1 VSVVENVVADGAA
14 TADRSALDVR
24 FDSVEKRFGQ
34 TVALHRL
41 DLDIERGAFF
51 SLLGPSGCGKTTTLR
66 LIAGFEQP
74 SRGDIYIRGKRV
86 TGVPAHKRNFGM
98 VFQSFALFPHL
109 TVAENI
115 AFGLKMRRV
124 DAAGIARRVAGALE
138 LVALGGFG
146 QRYPR
151 QLSGGQQQRVALARA
166 IVFEPDVLLLDE
178 PLSALDK
185 LLREQM
191 QVELRQLQR
200 RLGTTTVFVTH
211 DQEEALTMSD
221 RVAVMKDG
229 RIQQAGAPRDIYER
243 PGTEFVATF
252 LGASNILRG
261 EVRGRDGDRL
271 VVGLGGTCL
280 TVDPPLGGTR
290 HSVGDAIKLAL
301 RPEKV
306 RLDTQGRLAA
316 TLKEVVY
323 RGAQT
328 HLYMETEGGPVAAHL
343 PNTSVAP
350 FSLAPGAVVRLA
362 WDDAG
367 VVALST
373 SPGEHDLVALAGYAP
388 SGGAGADAG
397 SIAVPAGAGARSA
410 GVGAASAPADD
421 RRSSGV

>member
-1 VSVVENVVADGAA
+1 VSVVAASAGADAA
-14 TADRSALDVR
+14 TLDVR

-34 TVALHRL
+34 AVALHRL
-41 DLDIERGAFF
+41 DLDIERGTFF

-74 SRGDIYIRGKRV
+74 TRGDIYIRGKRV

-109 TVAENI
+109 TVAENV

-124 DAAGIARRVAGALE
+124 DSASIARRVTGALE
-138 LVALGGFG
+138 LVALGGFE

-221 RVAVMKDG
+221 RVAVMQDG
-229 RIQQAGAPRDIYER
+229 RIQQAGAPRDIYDH

-261 EVRGRDGDRL
+261 QVRGRDGDKL

-280 TVDPPLGGTR
+280 TVEPPAGNGR
-290 HSVGDAIKLAL
+290 PHAVGDVITLAL

-306 RLDTQGRLAA
+306 RLDAQGALAA

-328 HLYMETEGGPVAAHL
+328 HLYMETEGGPIAAHL
-343 PNTSVAP
+343 PNNSVSP
-350 FSLAPGAVVRLA
+350 MSLEPGAVVRLA
-362 WDDAG
+362 WDDAS
-367 VVALST
+367 VVALSPAT
-373 SPGEHDLVALAGYAP
+373 
-388 SGGAGADAG
+388 GGAGDQPGMPG
-397 SIAVPAGAGARSA
+397 SYRSGQA
-410 GVGAASAPADD
+410 
-421 RRSSGV
+421 

>member
-1 VSVVENVVADGAA
+1 VSVVPHGDPAA
-14 TADRSALDVR
+14 SDRPVLDVR
-24 FDSVEKRFGQ
+24 FHSVEKQFGQ

-41 DLDIERGAFF
+41 DLDIERGVFF

-74 SRGDIYIRGKRV
+74 TRGDIYIRGKRV

-109 TVAENI
+109 TVAQNV

-124 DAAGIARRVAGALE
+124 DAASIKRRVADALE
-138 LVALGGFG
+138 LVALGSFG
-146 QRYPR
+146 DRYPR

-185 LLREQM
+185 MLREQM

-221 RVAVMKDG
+221 RVAVMMDG

-252 LGASNILRG
+252 LGASNILTG
-261 EVRGRDGDRL
+261 KVQGRDGNKL
-271 VVGLGGTCL
+271 VVGLGNAFLSVDAPSGTADRY
-280 TVDPPLGGTR
+280 VAG
-290 HSVGDAIKLAL
+290 HAIKLAL
-301 RPEKV
+301 RPEKI
-306 RLDTQGRLAA
+306 RLDPQGRMAA
-316 TLKEVVY
+316 TVKEIVY

-328 HLYMETEGGPVAAHL
+328 HLYMDMPGGPVAAHL
-343 PNTSVAP
+343 PNASVAP
-350 FSLAPGAVVRLA
+350 LDLAPGAVVRLA
-362 WDDAG
+362 WDDEN
-367 VVALST
+367 VVALS
-373 SPGEHDLVALAGYAP
+373 SPPRSADP
-388 SGGAGADAG
+388 STGAGT
-397 SIAVPAGAGARSA
+397 
-410 GVGAASAPADD
+410 
-421 RRSSGV
+421 

>member
-1 VSVVENVVADGAA
+1 MSAVASEQRQGAA
-14 TADRSALDVR
+14 TTDVSSLDVR
-24 FDSVEKRFGQ
+24 FDRVEKRFGQ
-34 TVALHRL
+34 TTALHRL
-41 DLDIERGAFF
+41 DLDIPRGAFF

-74 SRGDIYIRGKRV
+74 SRGDIYIRGRRV

-109 TVAENI
+109 TVAQNI

-124 DAAGIARRVAGALE
+124 DAASIARRVADALE

-146 QRYPR
+146 ERYPR

-229 RIQQAGAPRDIYER
+229 RIQQAGAPREIYER
-243 PGTEFVATF
+243 PATEFVATF
-252 LGASNILRG
+252 LGASNILCG
-261 EVRGRDGDRL
+261 EVRALGGDRL
-271 VVGLGGTCL
+271 VVGLGGACL
-280 TVDPPLGGTR
+280 SVARPPVGGTR
-290 HSVGDAIKLAL
+290 HAVGDAIKLAL

-306 RLDTQGRLAA
+306 RLDPQGRLAA
-316 TLKEVVY
+316 TLREIVY

-328 HLYMETEGGPVAAHL
+328 HLYMETAGGMVAAHL
-343 PNTSVAP
+343 PNDGTAP
-350 FSLAPGAVVRLA
+350 RDLAPGAVVRLE
-362 WDDAG
+362 WDDAS
-367 VVALST
+367 VVALS
-373 SPGEHDLVALAGYAP
+373 SA
-388 SGGAGADAG
+388 SGGAD
-397 SIAVPAGAGARSA
+397 VPT
-410 GVGAASAPADD
+410 GVAS
-421 RRSSGV
+421 

>member
-1 VSVVENVVADGAA
+1 MDEAS
-14 TADRSALDVR
+14 LDVR
-24 FDSVEKRFGQ
+24 FDGVEKRFGAA
-34 TVALHRL
+34 VALHRL
-41 DLDIERGAFF
+41 DLAIERGSFF

-74 SRGDIYIRGKRV
+74 SRGDIHIRGRRV

-109 TVAENI
+109 TVAENV

-124 DAAGIARRVAGALE
+124 DAGSIGRRVAGALDM
-138 LVALGGFG
+138 VALGGFG
-146 QRYPR
+146 ERYPR

-229 RIQQAGAPRDIYER
+229 RIQQTGAPRDIYER

-261 EVRGRDGDRL
+261 EVRGRDGDKL
-271 VVGLGGTCL
+271 VVGLSGTCV
-280 TVDPPLGGTR
+280 TVDAPAALGGS
-290 HSVGDAIKLAL
+290 HSVGDSVKLAL

-306 RLDTQGRLAA
+306 RLDARGGLAA
-316 TLKEVVY
+316 TLREVVY

-328 HLYMETEGGPVAAHL
+328 HLYMETEAGSVAAHV
-343 PNTSVAP
+343 PNSGVGAVD
-350 FSLAPGAVVRLA
+350 LAPGSVVRLA
-362 WDDAG
+362 WEDASI
-367 VVALST
+367 VALPA
-373 SPGEHDLVALAGYAP
+373 SPSDPDEDGSASAGMP
-388 SGGAGADAG
+388 GLRAG
-397 SIAVPAGAGARSA
+397 SRA
-410 GVGAASAPADD
+410 
-421 RRSSGV
+421 

>member
-1 VSVVENVVADGAA
+1 M
-14 TADRSALDVR
+14 DVR
-24 FDSVEKRFGQ
+24 FDGVEKRFGQ

-41 DLDIERGAFF
+41 DLDIERGTFF

-74 SRGDIYIRGKRV
+74 TRGDIHIRGKRV

-109 TVAENI
+109 TVAENV

-124 DAAGIARRVAGALE
+124 DKSDIARRVAGALE
-138 LVALGGFG
+138 MVALGGFG

-261 EVRGRDGDRL
+261 EVRGHDGDKL
-271 VVGLGGTCL
+271 MVGVAGTCV
-280 TVDPPLGGTR
+280 TVDPPAASAGPR
-290 HSVGDAIKLAL
+290 HAVGDAIDLAL
-301 RPEKV
+301 RPEKL
-306 RLDTQGRLAA
+306 RLDPHGRLAA
-316 TLKEVVY
+316 TLREVVY

-328 HLYMETEGGPVAAHL
+328 HLLMETESGPVAAHL
-343 PNTSVAP
+343 PNDGVGAV
-350 FSLAPGAVVRLA
+350 SLAPGSVVRLA
-362 WDDAG
+362 WDDAS
-367 VVALST
+367 VVALAAT
-373 SPGEHDLVALAGYAP
+373 PGDMDLQGRGAGLFDAASSA
-388 SGGAGADAG
+388 SGGRATGRA
-397 SIAVPAGAGARSA
+397 PAGT
-410 GVGAASAPADD
+410 PM
-421 RRSSGV
+421 SGGNGQA

>member
-1 VSVVENVVADGAA
+1 MSVASAAGDAA
-14 TADRSALDVR
+14 TLDVR
-24 FDSVEKRFGQ
+24 FDNVEKRFGAA
-34 TVALHRL
+34 VALHRL
-41 DLDIERGAFF
+41 DLDIERGTFF

-74 SRGDIYIRGKRV
+74 SHGDIYIRGKRV

-109 TVAENI
+109 TVAENV

-124 DAAGIARRVAGALE
+124 DASSIARRVADALD
-138 LVALGGFG
+138 LVALGAFG

-200 RLGTTTVFVTH
+200 RLGTTTIFVTH

-261 EVRGRDGDRL
+261 EVRGRDGDKL

-280 TVDPPLGGTR
+280 AVDPPAGQGGAYA
-290 HSVGDAIKLAL
+290 VGDAIRLAL

-306 RLDTQGRLAA
+306 RLDTRGALAA

-328 HLYMETEGGPVAAHL
+328 HLYMDTEAGPVAAHL
-343 PNTSVAP
+343 PNSGVTAMR
-350 FSLAPGAVVRLA
+350 LAPGAVVRLA
-362 WDDAG
+362 WEDAS
-367 VVALST
+367 VVALS
-373 SPGEHDLVALAGYAP
+373 
-388 SGGAGADAG
+388 
-397 SIAVPAGAGARSA
+397 PASA
-410 GVGAASAPADD
+410 GDEASGDAMPRVAGMPLSTGEG
-421 RRSSGV
+421 RA

>member
-1 VSVVENVVADGAA
+1 VTVVANAA
-14 TADRSALDVR
+14 AEAAARTADAASLDVR

-34 TVALHRL
+34 AVALHRL
-41 DLDIERGAFF
+41 DLDIERGTFF

-74 SRGDIYIRGKRV
+74 TRGDIYIRGKRV

-109 TVAENI
+109 TVAENV

-124 DAAGIARRVAGALE
+124 DAAGIARRVAGALDM
-138 LVALGGFG
+138 VALGGFG

-221 RVAVMKDG
+221 RVAVMMDG
-229 RIQQAGAPRDIYER
+229 RIQQAGAPREIYER

-261 EVRGRDGDRL
+261 EVRGHDGNKL

-280 TVDPPLGGTR
+280 TVASPAASGPR
-290 HSVGDAIKLAL
+290 HAIGDTIKLAL

-306 RLDTQGRLAA
+306 RLDAQGSLAA

-328 HLYMETEGGPVAAHL
+328 HLYMEMDGGVIAAHL
-343 PNTSVAP
+343 PNNTVTP
-350 FSLAPGAVVRLA
+350 MNLAPGAVVRLA
-362 WDDAG
+362 WDDAS
-367 VVALST
+367 VVALS
-373 SPGEHDLVALAGYAP
+373 PAA
-388 SGGAGADAG
+388 ADADAQADAP
-397 SIAVPAGAGARSA
+397 ILH
-410 GVGAASAPADD
+410 ASGQA
-421 RRSSGV
+421 

>member
-1 VSVVENVVADGAA
+1 MTVAASSAA
-14 TADRSALDVR
+14 DTGFLDVR
-24 FDSVEKRFGQ
+24 FDGVEKRFAQ

-41 DLDIERGAFF
+41 DLDIERGTFF

-74 SRGDIYIRGKRV
+74 TSGDVYIRGKRV

-109 TVAENI
+109 TVAQNV

-124 DAAGIARRVAGALE
+124 DSASVARRVNGALE
-138 LVALGGFG
+138 LVALGGYG
-146 QRYPR
+146 ERYPR

-243 PGTEFVATF
+243 PATEFVATF

-261 EVRGRDGDRL
+261 RVRDRVGDKL
-271 VVGLGGTCL
+271 VVGLGGTVM
-280 TVDPPLGGTR
+280 TVDPPTVNGQPQGPAL
-290 HSVGDAIKLAL
+290 SVGDEIRLAL
-301 RPEKV
+301 RPEKL
-306 RLDTQGRLAA
+306 RLDTQGKLAA

-328 HLYMETEGGPVAAHL
+328 HLYMETEGGPLAAHL
-343 PNTSVAP
+343 PNSSVAP
-350 FSLAPGAVVRLA
+350 MNLAPGAVVRLA
-362 WDDAG
+362 WDDAS
-367 VVALST
+367 VVALSA
-373 SPGEHDLVALAGYAP
+373 S
-388 SGGAGADAG
+388 
-397 SIAVPAGAGARSA
+397 
-410 GVGAASAPADD
+410 AASDGAQDATGLAPGSVAGKPA
-421 RRSSGV
+421 RGGQP

>member
-1 VSVVENVVADGAA
+1 VAASAGADA
-14 TADRSALDVR
+14 ASLDVR
-24 FDSVEKRFGQ
+24 FDGVEKRFGQ
-34 TVALHRL
+34 AVALHRL
-41 DLDIERGAFF
+41 DLDIERGTFF

-74 SRGDIYIRGKRV
+74 TRGDIYIRGKRV

-109 TVAENI
+109 TVAENV

-124 DAAGIARRVAGALE
+124 DAASIARRVTGALE
-138 LVALGGFG
+138 LVALGSFEK
-146 QRYPR
+146 RYPS

-221 RVAVMKDG
+221 RVAVMQDG
-229 RIQQAGAPRDIYER
+229 RIQQAGAPRDIYDR

-261 EVRGRDGDRL
+261 EVRGRDGGKL
-271 VVGLGGTCL
+271 VVGLGDVQL
-280 TVDPPLGGTR
+280 TVEAPAANGQAYAI
-290 HSVGDAIKLAL
+290 GDAIKLAL

-306 RLDTQGRLAA
+306 RLDAKGGLAA

-328 HLYMETEGGPVAAHL
+328 HLYMETAGGAIAAHL
-343 PNTSVAP
+343 PNSSVTP
-350 FSLAPGAVVRLA
+350 LNLAPGAVVRLA
-362 WDDAG
+362 WDDAS
-367 VVALST
+367 VVALSAA
-373 SPGEHDLVALAGYAP
+373 PAGV
-388 SGGAGADAG
+388 GVDAG
-397 SIAVPAGAGARSA
+397 SLASSRSDQA
-410 GVGAASAPADD
+410 
-421 RRSSGV
+421 